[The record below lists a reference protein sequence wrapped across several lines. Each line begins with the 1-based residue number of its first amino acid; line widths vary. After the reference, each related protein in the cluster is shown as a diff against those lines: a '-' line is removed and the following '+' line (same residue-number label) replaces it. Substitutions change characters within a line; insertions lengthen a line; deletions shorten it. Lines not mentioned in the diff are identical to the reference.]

1 MRRLSRLRQLL
12 RFLDE
17 NRDRPWTGTFLAVRK
32 HALAERVR
40 LGGDPPRPY
49 SPNP

>member
-17 NRDRPWTGTFLAVRK
+17 NRDRHWTDTFLAVMK
-32 HALAERVR
+32 HVQAERVR
-40 LGGDPPRPY
+40 LGWDPRQP
-49 SPNP
+49 